1 MHALKSMNRAKENVE
16 VKNKDSEYPRP
27 CNTKSSEKSKEKST
41 RYLNPSSF
49 ENSPMLGA
57 ALSPVPWD

>member
-27 CNTKSSEKSKEKST
+27 CNTKSSEKSPNHEKK
-41 RYLNPSSF
+41 NP
-49 ENSPMLGA
+49 PGT
-57 ALSPVPWD
+57 